1 MEKLLAYASQSNQL
15 AAYAAA
21 APAMDQAASGAQQPQ
36 DPSLTS
42 GASLPASPAMPSP
55 PQSEGSA
62 AAPDS
67 RRETRN
73 ANAAPGPSAR
83 FESLDGLYQRIAAS
97 AAGGGSDE
105 QASQANVETARN
117 TSLILQALE
126 AQNRLLEKDK
136 GPQSQQIL
144 WQ

>member
-1 MEKLLAYASQSNQL
+1 MKKLLAYASQGNQL

-21 APAMDQAASGAQQPQ
+21 PAMGQAESETQQPQ
-36 DPSLTS
+36 DLSAMP
-42 GASLPASPAMPSP
+42 GASLPASPAMPFP
-55 PQSEGSA
+55 TQSEKPVPVPDTGGERGNAHA
-62 AAPDS
+62 AS
-67 RRETRN
+67 
-73 ANAAPGPSAR
+73 GPSAR

-105 QASQANVETARN
+105 QASKASVETARN

-136 GPQSQQIL
+136 GPQSQHIL